1 MVKHAPGAPKRWV
14 VTGGRGAGK
23 TTFCRRAAA
32 LAHAAGLDA
41 AGILSPARMEAGEK
55 TGIYV
60 ADVRTGAQRLLAAAR
75 AGEVRGFPLGRWHFD
90 PDAIRWAD
98 EVLVR
103 ATPCDIL
110 IIDEIG
116 PLELELR
123 RGLTAWESAL
133 KSGAYRA
140 ALVVVRCE
148 LAEEFGIS
156 KDVSASLTITSPQ
169 QALQAAEAFVRR
181 FVDAV

>member
-1 MVKHAPGAPKRWV
+1 MVKHAPGAPERWV

-23 TTFCRRAAA
+23 TTFCRQAAA
-32 LAHAAGLDA
+32 LAHAASLDA
-41 AGILSPARMEAGEK
+41 AGILSPARIEAGEK

-75 AGEVRGFPLGRWHFD
+75 VGEVRGFPLGRWHFD
-90 PDAIRWAD
+90 PAAIRWAD

-116 PLELELR
+116 PLELDLR

-133 KSGAYRA
+133 NSGAYRA

-148 LAEEFGIS
+148 LESRLRDGWEIS
-156 KDVSASLTITSPQ
+156 GAIAIKSFE
-169 QALQAAEAFVRR
+169 QALEAAAMFVKQVARSG
-181 FVDAV
+181 

>member
-1 MVKHAPGAPKRWV
+1 MVKHEPEAPQRWV

-23 TTFCRRAAA
+23 TTFCRQAAA

-90 PDAIRWAD
+90 PAAIRWAD
-98 EVLVR
+98 EVLER

-133 KSGAYRA
+133 LSGRYRA
-140 ALVVVRCE
+140 ALVVVRRELQGRFCE
-148 LAEEFGIS
+148 DWE
-156 KDVSASLTITSPQ
+156 VSGTIAIESPD
-169 QALQAAEAFVRR
+169 QAQRAAAALVERLGPR
-181 FVDAV
+181 I